1 MLAELF
7 PTHCDLMDCR
17 PPGSSV
23 HRILQARVLEWVA
36 VLFSRGD
43 LPNPGIKPGSPA
55 LQADSLLSEPPE
67 KPIRKRQEQFSR
79 GDNRQEIFL
88 GRATARNRRAQ
99 IRKDDLQQQQP
110 GGNPGRGK
118 QRSKGEDSG
127 ASRPGD
133 PQPTTEGCWPAAAAK
148 LLQLCPSLCDPIDG
162 SPPGSPVPGIL
173 QTRTLE
179 RVAISFSNA

>member
-55 LQADSLLSEPPE
+55 LQADSLPTELLG
-67 KPIRKRQEQFSR
+67 KPLHYEGRDK
-79 GDNRQEIFL
+79 NLHNL
-88 GRATARNRRAQ
+88 GT
-99 IRKDDLQQQQP
+99 
-110 GGNPGRGK
+110 
-118 QRSKGEDSG
+118 
-127 ASRPGD
+127 
-133 PQPTTEGCWPAAAAK
+133 
-148 LLQLCPSLCDPIDG
+148 
-162 SPPGSPVPGIL
+162 
-173 QTRTLE
+173 
-179 RVAISFSNA
+179 ISFRVLSNRFVETTQKAYVH

>member
-7 PTHCDLMDCR
+7 PTHCDLMDCS

-36 VLFSRGD
+36 VPFSRGD

-110 GGNPGRGK
+110 VESREGATLGEESREAKEKTLGPADQGTPS
-118 QRSKGEDSG
+118 QPLKGAG
-127 ASRPGD
+127 
-133 PQPTTEGCWPAAAAK
+133 
-148 LLQLCPSLCDPIDG
+148 LLLLLSCFSCVHLCATP
-162 SPPGSPVPGIL
+162 
-173 QTRTLE
+173 
-179 RVAISFSNA
+179 